1 MIANI
6 KKAVIP
12 VAGLGTRMLPATK
25 AIPKELLP
33 VYDRP
38 IIEHVVKEAIAAGI
52 TEIILVTRSG
62 KESIENHFDAH
73 YELEHRLEKKGKET
87 ILGTVKNIIP
97 GHVTVTSVR
106 QSDALGLGHA
116 VLCAKHLLNDEPF
129 AVLLPDVL
137 VLDQESH
144 DQNYSFAAMT
154 DAWNETGVG
163 QVMVERVDSEAIENY
178 GVADLNGEASKPF
191 RSVPLR
197 GLVEKPTPEEAPSN
211 LAVLGRYILP
221 SNVLD
226 LLETTVAGVGG
237 EIQLTDALDELLKR
251 DGLNAFETDA
261 GIFDC
266 GNKQGFLS
274 ANLAVGMRDSDT
286 RQVIKALIEKGGW

>member
-62 KESIENHFDAH
+62 KEAIENHFDAH

-97 GHVTVTSVR
+97 SHVTVTSVR

-116 VLCAKHLLNDEPF
+116 VLCAKHLLNNEPF

-137 VLDQESH
+137 VLDQESR
-144 DQNYSFAAMT
+144 DKDYSFAAMT

-163 QVMVERVDSEAIENY
+163 QVMVERVGLDAIENY
-178 GVADLNGEASKPF
+178 GVADLNGEASEPF
-191 RSVPLR
+191 RSVPLK
-197 GLVEKPTPEEAPSN
+197 GLVEKPSPEEAPSN

-221 SNVLD
+221 SKVLD

-261 GIFDC
+261 EIFDC

-274 ANLAVGMRDSDT
+274 ANLAVGMRDPDT
-286 RQVIKALIEKGGW
+286 RQVIKALIEKSDW

>member
-6 KKAVIP
+6 KKAVVP

-62 KESIENHFDAH
+62 KEAIENHFDAH
-73 YELEHRLEKKGKET
+73 YELEHRLEKKGKES
-87 ILGTVKNIIP
+87 ILGKVKNIIP
-97 GHVTVTSVR
+97 GHVTVASVR

-116 VLCAKHLLNDEPF
+116 VLCAKHLLNNEPF

-137 VLDQESH
+137 VLDQELR

-154 DAWNETGVG
+154 DAWNETGIG
-163 QVMVERVDSEAIENY
+163 QIMVERVDSEAIENY
-178 GVADLNGEASKPF
+178 GVADLGDQASEPF
-191 RSVPLR
+191 KSIPLK
-197 GLVEKPTPEEAPSN
+197 GLVEKPSPEDAPSN

-221 SNVLD
+221 SKVLD
-226 LLETTVAGVGG
+226 FLESTKAGVGG

-274 ANLAVGMRDSDT
+274 ANLAVGMRDPDT
-286 RQVIKALIEKGGW
+286 RQVIKELIEKNDW

>member
-1 MIANI
+1 MIAKI

-38 IIEHVVKEAIAAGI
+38 IIEHVVKEAIAGGI

-62 KESIENHFDAH
+62 KEAIENHFDAH

-87 ILGTVKNIIP
+87 ILGTVKNIISDD
-97 GHVTVTSVR
+97 VKVASIR

-116 VLCAKHLLNDEPF
+116 VLCAKHLLKDEPF

-137 VLDQESH
+137 VLDKESR
-144 DQNYSFAAMT
+144 DRNYSFTAMV
-154 DAWNETGVG
+154 DAWNKTGIG
-163 QVMVERVDSEAIENY
+163 QVMVERVGLDVIENY
-178 GVADLNGEASKPF
+178 GVADLGHELSQPF
-191 RSVPLR
+191 KSIELQ
-197 GLVEKPTPEEAPSN
+197 GLVEKPSPEHAPSN
-211 LAVLGRYILP
+211 LAALCQYILP
-221 SNVLD
+221 YKVLD
-226 LLETTVAGVGG
+226 LLEATIAGVGG
-237 EIQLTDALDELLKR
+237 EIQLTDALDELLKF

-266 GNKQGFLS
+266 GNKQGYLS
-274 ANLAVGMRDSDT
+274 ANLAVGMRDLDT
-286 RQVIKALIEKGGW
+286 KQYIKALIEKGDW

>member
-62 KESIENHFDAH
+62 KEAIENHFDAH

-116 VLCAKHLLNDEPF
+116 VLCAKHLLNNEPF

-137 VLDQESH
+137 VLDKESH

-178 GVADLNGEASKPF
+178 GVADLNGAASEPF
-191 RSVPLR
+191 RSVALK
-197 GLVEKPTPEEAPSN
+197 GLVEKPSPGDAPSN

-221 SNVLD
+221 SKVLD

-274 ANLAVGMRDSDT
+274 ANLVVGMRDPDT
-286 RQVIKALIEKGGW
+286 RQFIKALIGKNDW